1 MVTNNYIQI
10 IRQPAG
16 LKLTPRDPRWIG
28 AWWPG
33 FLIFGSAILLWA
45 LIILGFP
52 REMPG
57 AKDLRAKHISQGHL
71 KRANGVEIPRFKDIL
86 PELKHLLTNWTFLFN
101 TLALSILM
109 LFASPIATFFAK
121 ILRLKFGLDPMTTGY
136 VLALISILSIART
149 FVYKMLFSKS
159 CRGHQPF
166 RAWFFILSF
175 FVLFRFLLG
184 PFINSIVTCNLL
196 LYDDRMHG
204 RFKFY
209 SVLIKPRPNECN
221 IVQHCWTQLC
231 WMVLDCLAK
240 QMQHVVRCRLE
251 LWWLDIWDE

>member
-1 MVTNNYIQI
+1 MQEIVQLVFFTFGHRSALWLQILRSQQYIYHCKCNCHHIIVSAIFTNMVTNNYIQI

-159 CRGHQPF
+159 CRGH
-166 RAWFFILSF
+166 
-175 FVLFRFLLG
+175 
-184 PFINSIVTCNLL
+184 
-196 LYDDRMHG
+196 
-204 RFKFY
+204 
-209 SVLIKPRPNECN
+209 
-221 IVQHCWTQLC
+221 
-231 WMVLDCLAK
+231 
-240 QMQHVVRCRLE
+240 
-251 LWWLDIWDE
+251 